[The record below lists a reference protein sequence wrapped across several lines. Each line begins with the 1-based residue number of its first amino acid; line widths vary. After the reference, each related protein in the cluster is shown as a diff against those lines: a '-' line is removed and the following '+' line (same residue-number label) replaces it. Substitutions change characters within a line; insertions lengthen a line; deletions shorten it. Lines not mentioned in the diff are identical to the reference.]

1 VKDAGYA
8 SAVSGLH
15 GPVTSAADVYALPR
29 IDIRAEY
36 ELRDFADVVTGR
48 WDYLGLKQRLARRLA

>member
-1 VKDAGYA
+1 V

-15 GPVTSAADVYALPR
+15 GPVLPASDRYALPR

-36 ELRDFADVVTGR
+36 ELRDFADVVSGR